1 MRETLF
7 ILFMCCQVLV
17 CPALC
22 IAKCAHSK
30 VAECSQ
36 QTSTGCHC
44 CSKSEAMSDHSN
56 GVGNERST
64 IPPLPSDS
72 SDCPD
77 CFCSGT
83 SLIGK
88 EAVVDLEFSPV
99 SHALA
104 STETL
109 DFKIVGHASSFDRS
123 PSSHHIYG
131 RGLLSRYCVLLI

>member
-1 MRETLF
+1 MRETLL

-22 IAKCAHSK
+22 ISKCAQSEF
-30 VAECSQ
+30 AECNEETNS
-36 QTSTGCHC
+36 GCHC
-44 CSKSEAMSDHSN
+44 CGKSQSAGDDSN
-56 GVGNERST
+56 GVENARST
-64 IPPLPSDS
+64 FPPSPSDS
-72 SDCPD
+72 SDCSD

-83 SLIGK
+83 SLISK

-109 DFKIVGHASSFDRS
+109 NLRLDGLASSFDRS
-123 PSSHHIYG
+123 PSPLPIYG